1 MPCPKWDGRYKS
13 QGIVLGAVLT
23 VGNDGGFLAINNK
36 GGTVVANVGSGDQ
49 GEGLLS
55 CTITM
60 VTLVEA
66 RPAKSRRSSPNHNC
80 PSGCVPHTRAK
91 RGMDNDY

>member
-1 MPCPKWDGRYKS
+1 MDKLLRIAESRITRQLTAEEQEKYGNLLEQSLPCSKWDGRYKW
-13 QGIVLGAVLT
+13 QDIVLGAVLT

-55 CTITM
+55 C
-60 VTLVEA
+60 
-66 RPAKSRRSSPNHNC
+66 KSRW
-80 PSGCVPHTRAK
+80 
-91 RGMDNDY
+91 